1 MEKIFCQ
8 DIEDSEFARLDDSEK
23 DSEFVAVESK
33 TYFQDA
39 WGRFKKNKLALVSLV
54 FMAAVI
60 LFAVFA
66 PMFSPY
72 TYDGQDLTCRNA
84 LPNADKFGRDIFV
97 RIMYGARISLSVG
110 FAAALLNLV
119 IGVAYG
125 AICGYFG
132 GKVDMILMRLVDI
145 IYSVPTLLY
154 VILIMLIFAGASIYT
169 AETKTMH
176 QNELDSILGAA
187 MEESMEILTV
197 NPTYSIGK
205 EVEGK
210 ELAADFIQNMLM
222 RTTSKSTFEVEI
234 LTADAQ
240 KGLLDVRVTE
250 YYRQIW
256 GTGKAV
262 ARKTVILDDVE
273 GKEEVFSKI
282 SFWKSYKDNKGE
294 EKRIVKQVVVP
305 EGILLPK
312 EILPVENESGDEKVK
327 GWRAVGQSE
336 NTIYTKENIGTV
348 QAKGDMDFEA
358 VYEKTG
364 SKAD

>member
-23 DSEFVAVESK
+23 DSECVAVESK

-54 FMAAVI
+54 FMAVVI

-84 LPNADKFGRDIFV
+84 LPNAAHWFGTDKFGRDIFV

-154 VILIMLIFAGASIYT
+154 VILIMLIFGSNIFSMLLAIGISSWVGMARLVRGQILTLKEQEYALAAYVIGASKKRIMFKHLIVNCMGPIIVNT
-169 AETKTMH
+169 TLMVPNAIFTEAF
-176 QNELDSILGAA
+176 LAFVGIGISIPQA
-187 MEESMEILTV
+187 S
-197 NPTYSIGK
+197 
-205 EVEGK
+205 
-210 ELAADFIQNMLM
+210 
-222 RTTSKSTFEVEI
+222 
-234 LTADAQ
+234 
-240 KGLLDVRVTE
+240 
-250 YYRQIW
+250 W
-256 GTGKAV
+256 GTMAND
-262 ARKTVILDDVE
+262 ARSLIQSQPIQIIWPVLAICLTMLSLNFIGDGLSEALD
-273 GKEEVFSKI
+273 
-282 SFWKSYKDNKGE
+282 
-294 EKRIVKQVVVP
+294 
-305 EGILLPK
+305 PK
-312 EILPVENESGDEKVK
+312 KK
-327 GWRAVGQSE
+327 
-336 NTIYTKENIGTV
+336 
-348 QAKGDMDFEA
+348 
-358 VYEKTG
+358 
-364 SKAD
+364 

>member
-23 DSEFVAVESK
+23 DSEFVAVENK

-54 FMAAVI
+54 FMAVVI

-84 LPNADKFGRDIFV
+84 LPNAAHWFGTDKFGRDIFV

-154 VILIMLIFAGASIYT
+154 VILIMLIFGSNIFSMLLAIGISSWVGMARLVRGQILTLKEQEYALAAYVIGASKKRIMFKHLIVNCMGPIIVNT
-169 AETKTMH
+169 TLMVPNAIFTEAF
-176 QNELDSILGAA
+176 LAFVGIGISIPQA
-187 MEESMEILTV
+187 S
-197 NPTYSIGK
+197 
-205 EVEGK
+205 
-210 ELAADFIQNMLM
+210 
-222 RTTSKSTFEVEI
+222 
-234 LTADAQ
+234 
-240 KGLLDVRVTE
+240 
-250 YYRQIW
+250 W
-256 GTGKAV
+256 GTMAND
-262 ARKTVILDDVE
+262 ARSLIQSQPIQIIWPVLAICLTMLSLNFIGDGLSEALD
-273 GKEEVFSKI
+273 
-282 SFWKSYKDNKGE
+282 
-294 EKRIVKQVVVP
+294 
-305 EGILLPK
+305 PK
-312 EILPVENESGDEKVK
+312 KK
-327 GWRAVGQSE
+327 
-336 NTIYTKENIGTV
+336 
-348 QAKGDMDFEA
+348 
-358 VYEKTG
+358 
-364 SKAD
+364 

>member
-54 FMAAVI
+54 FMAVII

-84 LPNADKFGRDIFV
+84 LPNAAHWFGTDKFGRDIFV

-154 VILIMLIFAGASIYT
+154 VILIMLIFGSNIFSMLLAIGISSWVGMARLVRGQILTLKEQEYALAAYVIGASKKRIMFKHLIVNCMGPIIVNT
-169 AETKTMH
+169 TLMVPNAIFTEAF
-176 QNELDSILGAA
+176 LAFVGIGISIPQA
-187 MEESMEILTV
+187 S
-197 NPTYSIGK
+197 
-205 EVEGK
+205 
-210 ELAADFIQNMLM
+210 
-222 RTTSKSTFEVEI
+222 
-234 LTADAQ
+234 
-240 KGLLDVRVTE
+240 
-250 YYRQIW
+250 W
-256 GTGKAV
+256 GTMAND
-262 ARKTVILDDVE
+262 ARSLIQSQPIQIIWPVLAICLTMLSLNFIGDGLSEALD
-273 GKEEVFSKI
+273 
-282 SFWKSYKDNKGE
+282 
-294 EKRIVKQVVVP
+294 
-305 EGILLPK
+305 PK
-312 EILPVENESGDEKVK
+312 KK
-327 GWRAVGQSE
+327 
-336 NTIYTKENIGTV
+336 
-348 QAKGDMDFEA
+348 
-358 VYEKTG
+358 
-364 SKAD
+364 

>member
-23 DSEFVAVESK
+23 DSYFVAVVIK

-84 LPNADKFGRDIFV
+84 LPNAAHWFGTDKFGRDIFV

-154 VILIMLIFAGASIYT
+154 VILIMLIFGSNIFSMLLAIGISSWVGMARLVRGQILTLKEQEYALAAYVIGASKKRIMFKHLIVNCMGPIIVNT
-169 AETKTMH
+169 TLMVPNAIFTEAF
-176 QNELDSILGAA
+176 LAFVGIGISIPQA
-187 MEESMEILTV
+187 S
-197 NPTYSIGK
+197 
-205 EVEGK
+205 
-210 ELAADFIQNMLM
+210 
-222 RTTSKSTFEVEI
+222 
-234 LTADAQ
+234 
-240 KGLLDVRVTE
+240 
-250 YYRQIW
+250 W
-256 GTGKAV
+256 GTMAND
-262 ARKTVILDDVE
+262 ARSLIQSQPIQIIWPVLAICLTMLSLNFIGDGLSEALD
-273 GKEEVFSKI
+273 
-282 SFWKSYKDNKGE
+282 
-294 EKRIVKQVVVP
+294 
-305 EGILLPK
+305 PK
-312 EILPVENESGDEKVK
+312 KK
-327 GWRAVGQSE
+327 
-336 NTIYTKENIGTV
+336 
-348 QAKGDMDFEA
+348 
-358 VYEKTG
+358 
-364 SKAD
+364 

>member
-1 MEKIFCQ
+1 M
-8 DIEDSEFARLDDSEK
+8 RH
-23 DSEFVAVESK
+23 AV
-33 TYFQDA
+33 
-39 WGRFKKNKLALVSLV
+39 
-54 FMAAVI
+54 M
-60 LFAVFA
+60 
-66 PMFSPY
+66 
-72 TYDGQDLTCRNA
+72 
-84 LPNADKFGRDIFV
+84 
-97 RIMYGARISLSVG
+97 G
-110 FAAALLNLV
+110 F
-119 IGVAYG
+119 
-125 AICGYFG
+125 F
-132 GKVDMILMRLVDI
+132 
-145 IYSVPTLLY
+145 
-154 VILIMLIFAGASIYT
+154 ILIMLIFAGASIYT

-210 ELAADFIQNMLM
+210 ELAADFIQN
-222 RTTSKSTFEVEI
+222 
-234 LTADAQ
+234 
-240 KGLLDVRVTE
+240 VRVTE

-256 GTGKAV
+256 GNGKAV

-282 SFWKSYKDNKGE
+282 SFWKSYKNNKVE